1 MEQLNLRYTI
11 NSDGSITASWDSIS
25 NAVEYS
31 AFMYAEKGGVIYYEK
46 NLTVTSYTSRP
57 NLEANMIY
65 KLVVVAYGPSTSLTS
80 DGARILIP
88 SDFYNNIPL
97 DIPQN
102 ITAAASPVSVD
113 ISFDKV
119 VRASGYDIL
128 LNGTIYSITSNLGR
142 ITKTISGLTPKT
154 RYSYAVRAKNYYR
167 TGEYSAEQ
175 TFTTPAVSPAAPTG
189 ITKSV
194 TQNSVTISWNPVQT
208 ATMYDIVFNGTKYT
222 IGATSRTFTGL
233 YPGTSYPF
241 KIRGVNSDADGI
253 YTHEMTATT
262 APQVPTGISAVS
274 TDTTLTISWNAM
286 QGATSY
292 FVYFRDQEIAV
303 PGTDTS
309 TTFTNLTPNTP
320 YTYKV
325 CASSADGRSPYSSEM
340 TTKTTPPGP
349 SMPEEAT
356 QTSTENS
363 VTLNW
368 NAVNGAD
375 SYDVIFD
382 GQTYHVTRNT
392 ITINSLAPNTSYTY
406 RVRANNANGSSEY
419 GPAKTVK
426 TAPTAPA
433 APNESA
439 TKNSITISWS
449 AVPGAVSYDILFN
462 GTTYRVTG
470 TSRTIEGLSAG
481 QSYSYQ
487 IRANNADGSSSYSAP
502 KTVSTIPDAPGRP
515 GDVSARAA
523 TESITITWVAL
534 PRAES
539 YDVLL
544 GNTIYETTG
553 TTITIS
559 GLNPYTE
566 YTYQVRAKNAGG
578 AGSYSVAGNI
588 RTLMK
593 APDNIT
599 ATATKNSVTL
609 SWSASLGATSYD
621 VLFNGKTTF
630 GIKTTSYTVT
640 GLAKGTAYSYS
651 ICAKN
656 SSTSSAY
663 SPTATVMT
671 IPDPPEMPA
680 NVRAGAAANSVTI
693 SWSAAARA
701 AGYDVYIGG
710 KVYDATGTE
719 TTITG
724 LSSNCSYTYQ
734 VRAKNAGGTSAY
746 TVSQRITTMLAI
758 PQIINLTVNMYS
770 ITAKWIS
777 VSGANRY
784 EVLFNGTASIIYGTS
799 KTFLDLTPGTNYT
812 FAIRALSASNSSEYS
827 EMQTLRTI
835 PTAPTTPTNIKA
847 TATSESATVT
857 WNAVSGAD
865 RYEVLFNNK
874 TYSTETPSVT
884 ITGLTANTSYTYR
897 VCAKNAGGTS
907 SYSASQTIKT
917 LEKVPETPVNVR
929 ATSTSYTVT
938 VMWNSTTWASSYD
951 VLIGGSTYNTTGT
964 YFTKSGLS
972 AESSYTY
979 QVRAKNSAGTSAYS
993 QAQTI
998 KTLVAPPAV
1007 PSNVTAASTTNS
1019 VTISWSGVSRAD
1031 SYEISFNGGTYRV
1044 TTGTS
1049 KTFTGLEM
1057 GTNYTYAVRARNAG
1071 GASAYSASKTIQ
1083 TVPTVPPVPLNVSAS
1098 AKDDSVTVSWKRVG
1112 GAASYDVLF
1121 NDTVYNVT
1129 STSRTITALQAD
1141 TVYSYAVR
1149 AKNSVGISS
1158 YSSTKTVRTLLPI
1171 PENIQAIAT
1180 SEMVLLSWDEVAG
1193 ASGYDIVFDGSTYE
1207 TNNTYKEFTEVNPDT
1222 EYTFSVRA
1230 RNSFVASE
1238 YSSERKIRTMIPV
1251 PQVPQN
1257 IETIPTTN
1265 SVAISWDAVNYAAGY
1280 DILFNNVVYD
1290 VSDTSKTITGLEA
1303 NTDYEY
1309 AIRAKNAI
1317 GTSAYSNTKTVR
1329 TLLSVPENIQ
1339 AESTSDTVLLMWD
1352 EVNGAE
1358 GYNINFDGSVYEV
1371 NSTTKEFSGLIPETE
1386 YAFSVQAKNA
1396 IVTSEYSP
1404 IQKICTKIQVPKVP
1418 ENVTATSTLTSVTVS
1433 WDVADDAEAYEI
1445 QFDGKNI
1452 PVTEESQK
1460 LRAAK
1465 SLSQPTRQQSARMAK
1480 TFFGLKPDTEHTYCV
1495 RAGNQGGFSEYS
1507 PLGTIRTCSSAEST
1521 LPAGKFNKTY
1531 PAGKLPNTGLDPVDP
1546 VTGAFLWSHTLLE
1559 SYGKEALHFTMM
1571 YNSQEEVPV
1580 EIMGKKWTH
1589 AFHYYLYMR
1598 DEKAYFGTPYG
1609 EFISFI
1615 REGAEDSFQPVQGAP
1630 SGYSLNRKEDGTWQ
1644 VSETDGTEYLFDEN
1658 LALSKIMEGGFAAYQ
1673 FHADEEGRIIL
1684 IEGKHGGILTFT
1696 YENDRI
1702 SSASDAS
1709 GNTIHFT
1716 YEEGRLAAATD
1727 PEENSISFA
1736 YDSHDWLRAITDAS
1750 GSAYLANRYDASG
1763 RVVSQSIAGRGESA
1777 ASYDTENRCTAF
1789 TDELGNETKYYYD
1802 ENRRI
1807 TKVEQAGTC
1816 IRNSWNEK
1824 GQLAQQTDALGNT
1837 TQMLYDKKGRM
1848 NCVIY
1853 PDGTREQTTYNE
1865 AGYPA
1870 SITDREG
1877 RESFYAYDERNN
1889 LTCAQNERGDACT
1902 YAYDDRDNLISY
1914 TDREGNLWQYAYDEN
1929 NYLKQTHD
1937 PEGNICRYSHDMA
1950 GRLTSYTSPQGRTT
1964 SYEYS
1969 DAGSLLCITD
1979 AEGTIR
1985 YTYDSNGN
1993 PAGITDK
2000 RGNSA
2005 SFVYNE
2011 MGQPILSTGFM
2022 GEEYRY
2028 AYDEKGRLV
2037 KETDP
2042 LGFSIS
2048 YVYDALGRCISLTD
2062 KNGGTTSYAY
2072 DGAGRLAEVR
2082 DGAGGTVSYT
2092 YDTMGQVKT
2101 VTDPLNNQTGY
2112 AYDQAGRITEV
2123 TDPLG
2128 HSVSYTYD
2136 PAGNLLTKTDEDG
2149 AVTFYAYDKEN
2160 RLLSI
2165 RNEAGTTSFAYD
2177 RLGRLVCVLDS
2188 EGNREEGA
2196 YDGDG
2201 ILTSLTD
2208 KEGRQTTYVYDNSGR
2223 LSEKTAPDGG
2233 RTAYAYDQNGNC
2245 TKITDAEGNEYAYAY
2260 DADNRLTKV
2269 TDPLKR
2275 ETLYAYDARG
2285 QLISITDARGGKTEF
2300 AYDGNGNLTKETNPL
2315 GGVKTYEYDS
2325 AGRLTKRTDE
2335 EGNQSSYAY
2344 DAAGNLTAY
2353 TDAAGNTWTFAY
2365 DARGQLTS
2373 AGDQN
2378 EDALTYEYTPAGRL
2392 SKVTDK
2398 EGAQTS
2404 YAYDGAGRLTGLSD
2418 ALGNSESFTYDSLG
2432 RMLARTDA
2440 LGNTTEYEYSPSGNL
2455 LRVKEPEG
2463 GTASYTYDSL
2473 GRMLTK
2479 TDALGNTT
2487 SYAYDLSG
2495 RVTALTDPEG
2505 GVTSFTY
2512 TPSGQIASAV
2522 NAEGGTTLYEYDACG
2537 NLIRTTDPAGAVR
2550 EYEYDAM
2557 NNQLKECLKVSG
2569 EQACATLY
2577 QYDKKGQRIKEI
2589 SPLKEEKAYAYDG
2602 NGNLIS
2608 ILDEDQNQTTIRY
2621 DLNSQSVF
2629 MGYSDGRE
2637 AAFRYNKRGELVEI
2651 RDWTGT
2657 ALMERDLL
2665 GRLTKVTDPEGR
2677 TTGYAYDAAGNLS
2690 QTIYPDKSAASY
2702 AYDRNRR
2709 LTQVTDAEGKAAR
2722 YAYDA
2727 AGRITALTQPGS
2739 RSSYTYNAAG
2749 LPIRAGYRL
2758 EDGTILEEQLAYD
2771 AMGRITSAER
2781 TGSSPA
2787 LTTAAAYTY
2796 DPAGRLLSCTQ
2807 RGIRESYT
2815 YDAAGNRTA
2824 RKVNGILK
2832 TACTYNEASQLT
2844 ALTENG
2850 KEYTY
2855 RYDRRGN
2862 LTEEQKAGIPIR
2874 RYAYDAANHMVSGKN
2889 LENGEKTSYTY
2900 NALGMRTNL
2909 IQTLLGKDAFKT
2921 REVSYL
2927 PDYLSGTANDL
2938 VAYEQG
2944 FGITRTIYG
2953 NGYTR
2958 LSQKVT
2964 AFEADTGE
2972 NGGGAGTD
2980 AGTENTAGAGTA
2992 ILQGMLPIRT
3002 GTGAIPP
3009 ETLIGTEV
3017 IGKTYFQ
3024 PDIYGSP
3031 LFASNEQGQVLSYAE
3046 RNIWGSLRLPVHND
3060 LNISGIEDSLR
3071 FTSYAYDPVIGK
3083 YFAQARFYD
3092 SRQGRMLSKDPIKR
3106 DINGYPYC
3114 NNDPVNCVDP
3124 TGEIAN
3130 VLIGGAIGGLVG
3142 GAFGFANSAVSQL
3155 MSGKGFDSG
3164 KAWGAAAN
3172 GAIVGAV
3179 KGAVAGS
3186 GVGLPLAIAADFT
3199 AGTLGSVAEQAIS
3212 EGVVDAGKSIAGGLT
3227 NAVNGLI
3234 YGNGALRSLRE
3245 AAVKGAASGALTSGI
3260 NYLADVTSPQPAAR
3274 RSPGIQYQ
3282 GGAAGMFRPRDP
3294 KRGCVPS
3301 DPSIGSLRYGR
3312 DYGYQYNVPVSGEES
3327 QNRRGFSLWNF
3338 GKEVVLGAVT
3348 GGMAGATFYGA
3359 GRAVRALKESIK
3371 GGSYKDLYR
3380 AVSPEEY
3387 DDVFKTGGFRAT
3399 PDGRTLEA
3407 KEFGNSLE
3415 DTLKFA
3421 NHPINVDKAAILEV
3435 TIPKSMYNQLNHMNL
3450 DTPYFKSGTTIVEPD
3465 LLDAF
3470 NKSISNI
3477 KHVY

>member
-11 NSDGSITASWDSIS
+11 NSNGSITASWDSIS

-286 QGATSY
+286 QGATGY

-309 TTFTNLTPNTP
+309 TTFTNLTPNTS

-671 IPDPPEMPA
+671 IPDPPGMPA

-701 AGYDVYIGG
+701 AGYDVYLGG

-746 TVSQRITTMLAI
+746 TTSQRITTMLAI
-758 PQIINLTVNMYS
+758 PKIINLTVNMYS
-770 ITAKWIS
+770 ITAKWGS

-784 EVLFNGTASIIYGTS
+784 EVSFNGTASIIYGTS

-827 EMQTLRTI
+827 EVQALRTT

-847 TATSESATVT
+847 AATSESATVT

-897 VCAKNAGGTS
+897 VCAKNTGGTS

-998 KTLVAPPAV
+998 MTLMAPPAV

-1071 GASAYSASKTIQ
+1071 GASAYSASKTIR

-1098 AKDDSVTVSWKRVG
+1098 AKADSVTVSWKRVG

-1222 EYTFSVRA
+1222 EYTFSIRA
-1230 RNSFVASE
+1230 RNNFVASE
-1238 YSSERKIRTMIPV
+1238 YSSERKIRTMIRI
-1251 PQVPQN
+1251 PQ
-1257 IETIPTTN
+1257 IPT
-1265 SVAISWDAVNYAAGY
+1265 G
-1280 DILFNNVVYD
+1280 
-1290 VSDTSKTITGLEA
+1290 
-1303 NTDYEY
+1303 
-1309 AIRAKNAI
+1309 
-1317 GTSAYSNTKTVR
+1317 
-1329 TLLSVPENIQ
+1329 
-1339 AESTSDTVLLMWD
+1339 
-1352 EVNGAE
+1352 
-1358 GYNINFDGSVYEV
+1358 
-1371 NSTTKEFSGLIPETE
+1371 
-1386 YAFSVQAKNA
+1386 
-1396 IVTSEYSP
+1396 
-1404 IQKICTKIQVPKVP
+1404 
-1418 ENVTATSTLTSVTVS
+1418 VTATATLNSITVS
-1433 WDVADDAEAYEI
+1433 WDEMEGAEVYHVL
-1445 QFDGKNI
+1445 FDGEKVSVS
-1452 PVTEESQK
+1452 PEKETAAGM
-1460 LRAAK
+1460 RAAK

-1580 EIMGKKWTH
+1580 EVMGKKWTH

-1598 DEKAYFGTPYG
+1598 EEKAYFGTPYG

-1727 PEENSISFA
+1727 PEGNSISFA

-1824 GQLAQQTDALGNT
+1824 GQLAEQTDALGNT

-1914 TDREGNLWQYAYDEN
+1914 TDREGNLWQYTYDEN

-2011 MGQPILSTGFM
+2011 MGQPTLSTGFM

-2208 KEGRQTTYVYDNSGR
+2208 KEGCQTTYVYDNSGR

-2233 RTAYAYDQNGNC
+2233 RTSYAYDQNGNC
-2245 TKITDAEGNEYAYAY
+2245 TKVTDGEGNEYAYAY
-2260 DADNRLTKV
+2260 DADNRLTKAA
-2269 TDPLKR
+2269 DPLKR

-2285 QLISITDARGGKTEF
+2285 QLVSVTDARGGKTEY

-2335 EGNQSSYAY
+2335 EGNQCSYAY

-2432 RMLARTDA
+2432 RMLTRTDA
-2440 LGNTTEYEYSPSGNL
+2440 LGNTTEYEYSPSGNIL
-2455 LRVKEPEG
+2455 SIRDPEG
-2463 GTASYTYDSL
+2463 GTTSYTYDGA
-2473 GRMLTK
+2473 GRVLTK
-2479 TDALGNTT
+2479 KDALGNTE
-2487 SYAYDLSG
+2487 SYEYDALG
-2495 RVTALTDPEG
+2495 RTTGITDALG
-2505 GVTSFTY
+2505 GKTSFTY
-2512 TPSGQIASAV
+2512 TPAGQIETVA
-2522 NAEGGTTLYEYDACG
+2522 NAEGGTTRYAYDACG
-2537 NLIRTTDPAGAVR
+2537 NLIRREDPLGTVT

-2557 NNQLKECLKVSG
+2557 NNQLKECLNVSG

-2589 SPLKEEKAYAYDG
+2589 SPLKEEKTYTYDG

-2621 DLNSQSVF
+2621 DLNSRPVF
-2629 MGYSDGRE
+2629 MGCSDGRE

-2690 QTIYPDKSAASY
+2690 QTIYPDGSVASY

-2739 RSSYTYNAAG
+2739 RSSYAYNAAG

-2787 LTTAAAYTY
+2787 LTAAAAYTY

-2824 RKVNGILK
+2824 RKVNDILK

-2844 ALTENG
+2844 ALTEYSG
-2850 KEYTY
+2850 QPALTPDGTAYTY

-2909 IQTLLGKDAFKT
+2909 TQTLLGKDAFKT
-2921 REVSYL
+2921 REVTYL

-2938 VAYEQG
+2938 MAYEQD

-2964 AFEADTGE
+2964 AF
-2972 NGGGAGTD
+2972 GAGEGE
-2980 AGTENTAGAGTA
+2980 AGSGTGAGAGSLTGAGNAAGTA
-2992 ILQGMLPIRT
+2992 IQQGILPVRT
-3002 GTGAIPP
+3002 STGAATP

-3024 PDIYGSP
+3024 SDIYGSP
-3031 LFASNEQGQVLSYAE
+3031 LFASNEQGQVLRYAE
-3046 RNIWGSLRLPVHND
+3046 RNIWGDLKLPVHND
-3060 LNISGIEDSLR
+3060 LNISGIQDSLR
-3071 FTSYAYDPVIGK
+3071 FTSYACDPVIGK

-3092 SRQGRMLSKDPIKR
+3092 SRQGRMLSKDPVKR

-3164 KAWGAAAN
+3164 KAWGAAFN

-3199 AGTLGSVAEQAIS
+3199 AGTLGSMAEQAIS

-3234 YGNGALRSLRE
+3234 YGNDTLKSLGE

-3260 NYLADVTSPQPAAR
+3260 NYLADVTGPQPTAR

-3282 GGAAGMFRPRDP
+3282 GGAAGMLRPRDP
-3294 KRGCVPS
+3294 RRGCVPS

-3312 DYGYQYNVPVSGEES
+3312 DYGYQYNVPVSNEES
-3327 QNRRGFSLWNF
+3327 QNRKGFSLCDF
-3338 GKEVVLGAVT
+3338 MKEMLTGAVT

-3359 GRAVRALKESIK
+3359 GRAVSALKESIGDKSATRILYRGDRASASPDIIFENGFTPK
-3371 GGSYKDLYR
+3371 GTHNDALLHTKSNATAGNFISTTSEQAIATDFAGRNGYVYVIKTNNYVDINSTYGANAYFPEQMEFSIPGGIKPSEILGAYRKQSGVLVKDL
-3380 AVSPEEY
+3380 
-3387 DDVFKTGGFRAT
+3387 
-3399 PDGRTLEA
+3399 
-3407 KEFGNSLE
+3407 
-3415 DTLKFA
+3415 
-3421 NHPINVDKAAILEV
+3421 
-3435 TIPKSMYNQLNHMNL
+3435 
-3450 DTPYFKSGTTIVEPD
+3450 
-3465 LLDAF
+3465 
-3470 NKSISNI
+3470 ISNPNFGGR
-3477 KHVY
+3477 K

>member
-102 ITAAASPVSVD
+102 ITAAAGPVSVD

-286 QGATSY
+286 QGATGY

-309 TTFTNLTPNTP
+309 TTFTNLTPNTS

-433 APNESA
+433 APSESA
-439 TKNSITISWS
+439 TKNSITISWN

-470 TSRTIEGLSAG
+470 TSKTIEGLLAG

-515 GDVSARAA
+515 GDVSARAT

-559 GLNPYTE
+559 GLKPYTE

-651 ICAKN
+651 IRAKN
-656 SSTSSAY
+656 ASTSSAY

-701 AGYDVYIGG
+701 AGYDVYLGG
-710 KVYDATGTE
+710 NVYDAAGTE

-724 LSSNCSYTYQ
+724 LSSNSSYTYQ

-746 TVSQRITTMLAI
+746 TTSQRITTMLAI
-758 PQIINLTVNMYS
+758 PKIINLTVNMYS
-770 ITAKWIS
+770 ITAKWGS

-784 EVLFNGTASIIYGTS
+784 EVSFNGTASIIYGTS

-847 TATSESATVT
+847 AATSESATVT

-929 ATSTSYTVT
+929 AASTSYTVT

-972 AESSYTY
+972 ADSSYTY

-1007 PSNVTAASTTNS
+1007 PSNVSATSTTNT
-1019 VTISWSGVSRAD
+1019 VTVSWSGVSRAD
-1031 SYEISFNGGTYRV
+1031 SYDISFNGGTYRV

-1071 GASAYSASKTIQ
+1071 GASAYSASKTIR
-1083 TVPTVPPVPLNVSAS
+1083 TVPAVPPVPLNVSAS
-1098 AKDDSVTVSWKRVG
+1098 AKADSVTVSWKRVG

-1141 TVYSYAVR
+1141 TIYSYAVR
-1149 AKNSVGISS
+1149 AKNSAGISS

-1207 TNNTYKEFTEVNPDT
+1207 TSNTYKEFSEVDPDT
-1222 EYTFSVRA
+1222 EYTFSIRA
-1230 RNSFVASE
+1230 RNDFVAGE
-1238 YSSERKIRTMIPV
+1238 YSAEQKIRTMIRIPG
-1251 PQVPQN
+1251 
-1257 IETIPTTN
+1257 IPT
-1265 SVAISWDAVNYAAGY
+1265 G
-1280 DILFNNVVYD
+1280 
-1290 VSDTSKTITGLEA
+1290 
-1303 NTDYEY
+1303 
-1309 AIRAKNAI
+1309 
-1317 GTSAYSNTKTVR
+1317 
-1329 TLLSVPENIQ
+1329 
-1339 AESTSDTVLLMWD
+1339 
-1352 EVNGAE
+1352 
-1358 GYNINFDGSVYEV
+1358 
-1371 NSTTKEFSGLIPETE
+1371 
-1386 YAFSVQAKNA
+1386 
-1396 IVTSEYSP
+1396 
-1404 IQKICTKIQVPKVP
+1404 
-1418 ENVTATSTLTSVTVS
+1418 VTATSTLNSITVS
-1433 WDVADDAEAYEI
+1433 WDEMEGAEIYNVL
-1445 QFDGKNI
+1445 FDGEKVSVS
-1452 PVTEESQK
+1452 PEKETAAGM
-1460 LRAAK
+1460 RAAK

-1495 RAGNQGGFSEYS
+1495 RAGSQGGFSEYS

-1571 YNSQEEVPV
+1571 YNSQGEVPA
-1580 EIMGKKWTH
+1580 EILGKKWTH
-1589 AFHYYLYMR
+1589 AFQYYLYMKG
-1598 DEKAYFGTPYG
+1598 EKAYFGTPYG
-1609 EFISFI
+1609 EFVSFI
-1615 REGAEDSFQPVQGAP
+1615 REGEEGSFQPVEGAP
-1630 SGYSLNRKEDGTWQ
+1630 SGYSMNQMEDGTYQ
-1644 VSETDGTEYLFDEN
+1644 IREEDGTEYLFDEN
-1658 LALSKIMEGGFAAYQ
+1658 LALSKIMEGGLAAYQ

-1727 PEENSISFA
+1727 PEGNSISFA

-1824 GQLAQQTDALGNT
+1824 GQLAEQTDALGNT
-1837 TQMLYDKKGRM
+1837 TQMLYDKQGRM

-1853 PDGTREQTTYNE
+1853 PDGTRDQITYNE

-2011 MGQPILSTGFM
+2011 MGQPTLSTGFM

-2101 VTDPLNNQTGY
+2101 VTDPLNRQTGY

-2165 RNEAGTTSFAYD
+2165 RNESGTTSFAYD
-2177 RLGRLVCVLDS
+2177 KLGRLVCVLDS

-2208 KEGRQTTYVYDNSGR
+2208 KEGCQTTYVYDNSGR

-2233 RTAYAYDQNGNC
+2233 RTSYAYDQNGNC
-2245 TKITDAEGNEYAYAY
+2245 TKVTDAEGNEYAYAY
-2260 DADNRLTKV
+2260 DADNRLTKAA
-2269 TDPLKR
+2269 DPLKR

-2285 QLISITDARGGKTEF
+2285 QLVSVTDARGGKTEY

-2335 EGNQSSYAY
+2335 EGNQCSYAY

-2621 DLNSQSVF
+2621 DLNSQPVF

-2637 AAFRYNKRGELVEI
+2637 AAFRYNKRGELVEV

-2677 TTGYAYDAAGNLS
+2677 TTGYVYDAAGNLS

-2787 LTTAAAYTY
+2787 LTAAAAYTY

-2824 RKVNGILK
+2824 RKVNDILK

-2909 IQTLLGKDAFKT
+2909 TQTLLGKDAFKA
-2921 REVSYL
+2921 REVTYL

-2938 VAYEQG
+2938 MAYEQG

-2972 NGGGAGTD
+2972 NGSGTGTD
-2980 AGTENTAGAGTA
+2980 AGTGNIAGAV
-2992 ILQGMLPIRT
+2992 
-3002 GTGAIPP
+3002 PP
-3009 ETLIGTEV
+3009 EALIGTEV

-3031 LFASNEQGQVLSYAE
+3031 LFASNEQGQVLRYAE
-3046 RNIWGSLRLPVHND
+3046 RNIWGDLKLPIHND
-3060 LNISGIEDSLR
+3060 LNISGIQDSLR

-3142 GAFGFANSAVSQL
+3142 GAFGYANSAVSQL

-3179 KGAVAGS
+3179 KGTVAGS

-3212 EGVVDAGKSIAGGLT
+3212 EGVVDVGKSIAGGLT
-3227 NAVNGLI
+3227 NAVNGFI
-3234 YGNGALRSLRE
+3234 YGNDTLKSLGE

-3260 NYLADVTSPQPAAR
+3260 NYLADVTGPQRAAR
-3274 RSPGIQYQ
+3274 RSLGIKYQ
-3282 GGAAGMFRPRDP
+3282 GGTAGMFRPRDP

-3301 DPSIGSLRYGR
+3301 DPSIGSLRYGIMATSIMCL
-3312 DYGYQYNVPVSGEES
+3312 YQEKRARTGEVSA
-3327 QNRRGFSLWNF
+3327 F
-3338 GKEVVLGAVT
+3338 V
-3348 GGMAGATFYGA
+3348 
-3359 GRAVRALKESIK
+3359 
-3371 GGSYKDLYR
+3371 
-3380 AVSPEEY
+3380 
-3387 DDVFKTGGFRAT
+3387 
-3399 PDGRTLEA
+3399 
-3407 KEFGNSLE
+3407 
-3415 DTLKFA
+3415 
-3421 NHPINVDKAAILEV
+3421 IL
-3435 TIPKSMYNQLNHMNL
+3435 
-3450 DTPYFKSGTTIVEPD
+3450 
-3465 LLDAF
+3465 
-3470 NKSISNI
+3470 
-3477 KHVY
+3477 